1 MEVAQDFLE
10 SHYQGKDIYGM
21 ANSNDGSLSSS
32 GGSTSGDDNNN
43 NKDLFKG
50 LLDLR

>member
-1 MEVAQDFLE
+1 MEVAQVFLE

-21 ANSNDGSLSSS
+21 SSSNDASLSGS
-32 GGSTSGDDNNN
+32 GSTNGDDNN

>member
-21 ANSNDGSLSSS
+21 SNSNAVSLSAS
-32 GGSTSGDDNNN
+32 GSTNGDDNNN